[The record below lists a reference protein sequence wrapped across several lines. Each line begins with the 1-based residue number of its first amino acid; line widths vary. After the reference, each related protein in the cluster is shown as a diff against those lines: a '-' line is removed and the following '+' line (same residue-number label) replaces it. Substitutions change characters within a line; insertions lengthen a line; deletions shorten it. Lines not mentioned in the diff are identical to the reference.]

1 MNLDQRRI
9 IYSGSGLMGIAHDDN
24 ESKKMADLAEEEDDE
39 KKKSV
44 EGGKNDD
51 SDECL
56 QVIRT
61 RGSSPEL
68 KASIPSFLFWQWLRP
83 LIIVGNRKPLE
94 PEDLFDLNPKEG
106 TYYCVQRWQES
117 IVKEKKKKRTT
128 KRDSNGAFPSV
139 WRIMFRSFGKE
150 LLLGAICKP
159 IWLTAVLLQVKD
171 LSVSLLSLSLPLHR
185 YVAMNWKSWMRCS
198 SHIQWKGLVDPLEG

>member
-1 MNLDQRRI
+1 MNLDQRI
-9 IYSGSGLMGIAHDDN
+9 ITYSGSGLMGIADDDN
-24 ESKKMADLAEEEDDE
+24 KSKKKKMADLAEEDDE
-39 KKKSV
+39 NKKSV
-44 EGGKNDD
+44 EGGKDDD

-56 QVIRT
+56 RVIRT

-83 LIIVGNRKPLE
+83 LIVVGNRKPLE
-94 PEDLFDLNPKEG
+94 AEDLFDLNPKEG

-150 LLLGAICKP
+150 LLVGAICKP

-171 LSVSLLSLSLPLHR
+171 LSVSLPSLSLPLHR
-185 YVAMNWKSWMRCS
+185 CS
-198 SHIQWKGLVDPLEG
+198 VCGHELEILDEVQLSYPMDPLEG

>member
-1 MNLDQRRI
+1 
-9 IYSGSGLMGIAHDDN
+9 MGIAADDN
-24 ESKKMADLAEEEDDE
+24 ETKKKKKMADLAEEEDNE
-39 KKKSV
+39 KNKKSV
-44 EGGKNDD
+44 EGGKDDD

-83 LIIVGNRKPLE
+83 LIVVGNRKPLE
-94 PEDLFDLNPKEG
+94 AEDLFDLNPKEG

-128 KRDSNGAFPSV
+128 KRDSNGTFPSV

-150 LLLGAICKP
+150 LLVGAICKP

-171 LSVSLLSLSLPLHR
+171 LSVSLLSLSLSLPLHR
-185 YVAMNWKSWMRCS
+185 CS
-198 SHIQWKGLVDPLEG
+198 VCGHELEILDEVKMSYPVDPLEG